1 VEVIIRLD
9 EPNLQTSAFFSSD
22 SQYLFLKVES
32 LASAT
37 TANDD
42 CEKYRS
48 ILNRFIIHGTPE
60 QLKALIADEIY
71 RACKKEDELPQSTAD
86 DEAAKD
92 FERLQQARANTPEAN
107 MELSELE
114 EKINAA

>member
-1 VEVIIRLD
+1 MEVIIRLD

-71 RACKKEDELPQSTAD
+71 RACKKEIELPQSTAD
-86 DEAAKD
+86 GEAAND

-107 MELSELE
+107 MELPER
-114 EKINAA
+114 KTA